1 MIRQML
7 DVLLQTSILSAECK
21 RTNGPTADRSDRTQ
35 KLTTM
40 YFVSHMGLDDE
51 FVIDAYLIKRKRK
64 IATTK
69 RIASTFRFGMVKFDI

>member
-7 DVLLQTSILSAECK
+7 ASANQYFERRVQTNQRTDCRSI
-21 RTNGPTADRSDRTQ
+21 GPDRTQ

-69 RIASTFRFGMVKFDI
+69 RIASTFRFGLVKFDI